1 MFYPVPSHPVGD
13 PNKYV
18 RYYTTFS
25 GLPLCSSSSLFSCSN
40 HPIDVTA
47 GGAAKFWEPE
57 LQRRGREERG
67 CAACNKYG
75 GHGTGGGGGGRVRR
89 KVLVVRRGPGLRW
102 AAAGSVDAFGVS
114 RNRRRASSMM
124 PLAHKR
130 SNFEGGVVDR
140 TAWVNRYVSIRS
152 TDTRTTIYTL
162 PSFHFLAL
170 HEFCESGEPG
180 YRGKK
185 KKKMGGTETMP

>member
-1 MFYPVPSHPVGD
+1 MCCLQQVWGP
-13 PNKYV
+13 
-18 RYYTTFS
+18 RY
-25 GLPLCSSSSLFSCSN
+25 
-40 HPIDVTA
+40 
-47 GGAAKFWEPE
+47 
-57 LQRRGREERG
+57 R
-67 CAACNKYG
+67 
-75 GHGTGGGGGGRVRR
+75 GGGGRVRR

-114 RNRRRASSMM
+114 RNRRRASSIM

-185 KKKMGGTETMP
+185 KKRWEAPKQCRSNGPAPKTIRTFFES